1 MYGPFARST
10 QKRRQTFAS
19 EIPCPVTKKPNRYR
33 LRRQDILR
41 SSQERFAKHGFA
53 RKTRSWT
60 KTFAARNIII
70 SLGFLCFFGGIVI
83 LSLYLHN
90 LMGYRAFWTV
100 RWPRGIQALGWGFF
114 CPLVAATSS
123 NIPKQ
128 EMGNA
133 TAVSTL
139 RRNPG
144 GSFGV
149 AFGATVLA
157 MKKTVTGM
165 VLSICLPMVA
175 KRFNYGICSLERR
188 ERLCISD

>member
-1 MYGPFARST
+1 
-10 QKRRQTFAS
+10 
-19 EIPCPVTKKPNRYR
+19 
-33 LRRQDILR
+33 
-41 SSQERFAKHGFA
+41 
-53 RKTRSWT
+53 
-60 KTFAARNIII
+60 
-70 SLGFLCFFGGIVI
+70 
-83 LSLYLHN
+83 
-90 LMGYRAFWTV
+90 MGYRAFWTV
-100 RWPRGIQALGWGFF
+100 RWPRGIQVLGWGFF

-128 EMGNA
+128 ELGNA

-149 AFGATVLA
+149 VFGATVLA

-165 VLSICLPMVA
+165 VRNICLPTVA
-175 KRFNYGICSLERR
+175 KRFNYGTCSLERR